1 MLTFTTFA
9 LLALSL
15 FTTFMAVTAM
25 RRERAELHKNVST
38 LDYVLELEKE
48 LTSLYEQR
56 AEREELLVEK
66 TEQIHDLQ
74 EKLFETKESFIPW
87 IESLQQESDEWAD
100 IAKDREA
107 KIKSLEQEIL
117 NNKESSYFLLE
128 SFQEDLDVAQECIWD
143 KQRQVSELAEAN
155 QRVADTLLSLS
166 CKEGPVTPVE
176 LTQLREIALRW
187 DQIPF

>member
-15 FTTFMAVTAM
+15 FTTIMAVTAM
-25 RRERAELHKNVST
+25 RRERAELRKNVST

-56 AEREELLVEK
+56 AERESLMVEK
-66 TEQIHDLQ
+66 TQQIHDLQ
-74 EKLFETKESFIPW
+74 EKLFETKESFKPW
-87 IESLQQESDEWAD
+87 IESLQEESDQWFD
-100 IAKDREA
+100 IAKDRET
-107 KIKSLEQEIL
+107 KIAELEQEIL
-117 NNKESSYFLLE
+117 SNKESSYFLLE
-128 SFQEDLDVAQECIWD
+128 SYQEELDVAQECIWD